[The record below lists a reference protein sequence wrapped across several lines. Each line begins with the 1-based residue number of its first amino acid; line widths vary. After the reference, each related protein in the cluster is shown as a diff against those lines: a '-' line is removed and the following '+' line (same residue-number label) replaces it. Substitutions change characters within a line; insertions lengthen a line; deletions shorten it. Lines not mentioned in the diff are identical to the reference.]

1 MSKSKVINQLANE
14 NSVLRD
20 RLYNRETAL
29 AAKLRAIQA
38 LSEMAD
44 RVASS
49 GGKHAPWWASRI
61 IALSNL
67 FSYYDSTLGQLED
80 AISVN
85 EWLSHTNQQQ
95 AGKIKEQERI
105 IEVLTNDFNS

>member
-1 MSKSKVINQLANE
+1 MSKGKLIGQLAAE
-14 NSVLRD
+14 NAVLRD

-95 AGKIKEQERI
+95 ASKIKELEQM
-105 IEVLTNDFNS
+105 NDILSESF

>member
-1 MSKSKVINQLANE
+1 MSKSKLIGQLAAE

-61 IALSNL
+61 ITLSNL

-85 EWLSHTNQQQ
+85 EWLSDTNQQQ
-95 AGKIKEQERI
+95 ASKIKELEQI
-105 IEVLTNDFNS
+105 NDLLYESFSK